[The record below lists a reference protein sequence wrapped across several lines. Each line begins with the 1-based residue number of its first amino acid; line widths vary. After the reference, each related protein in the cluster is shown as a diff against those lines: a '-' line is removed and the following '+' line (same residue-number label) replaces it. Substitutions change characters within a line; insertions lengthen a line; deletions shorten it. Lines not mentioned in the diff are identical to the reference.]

1 MIPLEKQVCSLEL
14 AQRLKELGVKQESL
28 WAWYET
34 TDRDDTPRLNRFD
47 EHCTVCTLPKQ
58 AREEK
63 YAAFTVSELGEMLPE
78 SYITER
84 RLRGDWECSQHFT
97 GTTQDVGTKE
107 YTRNDVCMFANTE
120 ADARA
125 KMLIY
130 LVENKFVTLSG
141 KRE

>member
-58 AREEK
+58 AWEEK

-84 RLRGDWECSQHFT
+84 RLNAWCE
-97 GTTQDVGTKE
+97 
-107 YTRNDVCMFANTE
+107 
-120 ADARA
+120 
-125 KMLIY
+125 
-130 LVENKFVTLSG
+130 
-141 KRE
+141 